1 MVEEKKMSGYPSIDR
16 PWLKYY
22 SEEAINTPL
31 PESSLY
37 DYLYECNREHM
48 DDYALNYFGRRITF
62 KELYNVLVD
71 MNDLFVTVG
80 EIANESTWDFL
91 AA

>member
-1 MVEEKKMSGYPSIDR
+1 MLLQTDGQTGYPSVDR

-22 SEEAINTPL
+22 SKEAINAPL

-48 DDYALNYFGRRITF
+48 EDYALNYFGKKITF
-62 KELYNVLVD
+62 KELFALI
-71 MNDLFVTVG
+71 
-80 EIANESTWDFL
+80 EQAAKAFL
-91 AA
+91 ATAI